1 MIRINATTPRVDR
14 SNLESISPNASNKSP
29 SNPPG
34 PVTYDS
40 SEFAFANGSRSARSS
55 STKVGNTGLSLGS
68 NFEIEFPSNGI
79 FPKIAFPSSD
89 GKAVI
94 F

>member
-34 PVTYDS
+34 PVTYD
-40 SEFAFANGSRSARSS
+40 
-55 STKVGNTGLSLGS
+55 
-68 NFEIEFPSNGI
+68 
-79 FPKIAFPSSD
+79 
-89 GKAVI
+89 
-94 F
+94 